1 MKGVRTWR
9 EFAAACVL
17 AVMALGGASGPAL
30 AEVVARPSGQA
41 GALTLHGP
49 VLFYGD
55 RAGNRSVVH
64 RRELATGADRIVY
77 RAPPGMLVTRLEAGG
92 GTLGVG
98 LQGSGAREDALTRVV
113 ALSAAGGSARNLA
126 AGRYAE
132 FRRRRCGTVAEL
144 FDVGPDGTV
153 VFQNVRRN
161 RPCGGRVGGDVFT
174 ASLRSPRARVALRG
188 RSSQRG
194 GALRDAFLGARVGG
208 GGLLAYAPF
217 VVRVARSSVARSL
230 PVPGTGTVRSADHDG
245 AGRAVVSRDG
255 TGGRTSA
262 ISVFAS
268 LAGPPTATFAGA
280 DGASEV
286 LLCGERVVEVAPFP
300 DSPDVPRVVVR
311 ALDGSGARA
320 PALSTG
326 PEASPR
332 AQACTA
338 DRLVIALTDDDGER
352 STIEVVQLEP

>member
-174 ASLRSPRARVALRG
+174 ASLRSPRARIALRG

-208 GGLLAYAPF
+208 
-217 VVRVARSSVARSL
+217 VRVPGRPADGDLRGGRRRLRGTPLRGARR
-230 PVPGTGTVRSADHDG
+230 G
-245 AGRAVVSRDG
+245 GRAVSR
-255 TGGRTSA
+255 
-262 ISVFAS
+262 
-268 LAGPPTATFAGA
+268 LAGRPAG
-280 DGASEV
+280 
-286 LLCGERVVEVAPFP
+286 R
-300 DSPDVPRVVVR
+300 
-311 ALDGSGARA
+311 GARA
-320 PALSTG
+320 RRIGRTG
-326 PEASPR
+326 
-332 AQACTA
+332 ACPV
-338 DRLVIALTDDDGER
+338 DR
-352 STIEVVQLEP
+352 S